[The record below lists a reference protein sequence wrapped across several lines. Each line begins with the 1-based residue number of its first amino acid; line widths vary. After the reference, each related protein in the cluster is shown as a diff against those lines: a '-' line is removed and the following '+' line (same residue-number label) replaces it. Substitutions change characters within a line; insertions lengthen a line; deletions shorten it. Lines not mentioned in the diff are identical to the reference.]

1 MHVAFR
7 FKRWLPAVA
16 LALLGGCAQS
26 PARVNQP
33 VEIRVGETRAVGPDG
48 LALTLRS
55 VSDDSGCLSATD
67 CSKALFNGS
76 IAARKGEQ
84 SDLIQAQ
91 AILQQDQGLTFDFHG
106 YKFLLTGVRRDKQ
119 NRATATFVVPE
130 AMHSYVIPERKDGD
144 ALLARNKT
152 KPGVITTAD
161 GLQYQVLVEGSG
173 ARPAATDSVEVRYVC
188 AHADGAACDV
198 KAAHQVSTFDLRDV
212 IQGWSEGLQ
221 LMPVGSKYRFVI
233 PPELAYGEHPPGSIA
248 PNETLVF
255 EVELLGI
262 VPSGK

>member
-1 MHVAFR
+1 M
-7 FKRWLPAVA
+7 
-16 LALLGGCAQS
+16 
-26 PARVNQP
+26 
-33 VEIRVGETRAVGPDG
+33 
-48 LALTLRS
+48 
-55 VSDDSGCLSATD
+55 
-67 CSKALFNGS
+67 
-76 IAARKGEQ
+76 
-84 SDLIQAQ
+84 
-91 AILQQDQGLTFDFHG
+91 
-106 YKFLLTGVRRDKQ
+106 
-119 NRATATFVVPE
+119 
-130 AMHSYVIPERKDGD
+130 
-144 ALLARNKT
+144 
-152 KPGVITTAD
+152 
-161 GLQYQVLVEGSG
+161 LVEGSG
-173 ARPAATDSVEVRYVC
+173 ARPAATDSVEARYTC